1 MKIALYYP
9 WIYLKSGAENTILEM
24 VKNSRHEFTIF
35 TNHYEPINTYAEY
48 RNLNII
54 ELADI
59 PVNRSYYKVCYA
71 AFKIM
76 TQKIDLIDYD
86 ALIVVSEGL
95 GDFIVFR
102 NSHSRI
108 PITCYCLTPLKITHD
123 SLTRQIYLDKNRLKK
138 PFFIF
143 FEKLFRFFDKI
154 AWERYSYVFC
164 DSNEV
169 KNRILKAGL
178 APPANIEILHPGID
192 LDSIKPTWQY
202 DNYFLQPSRIK
213 WYKNTSLAIEAF
225 KKFYLENPGLRKFKL
240 IIASQ
245 VDKASKPY
253 YEYLLALSKDIENIR
268 IIPNPDDELY
278 KNLFQNAYAIL
289 HTAFNEDWGIVPL
302 EAMAYGKPV
311 IAVNQGGP
319 TESIIDKET
328 GFLVNPNA
336 QEFSK
341 AMKTLAEDINLVQ
354 KIGKNSRTASLKY
367 DWKNFVKR
375 IDSYFDSL
383 LLQDSNRCIN
393 PYISQKKQ

>member
-9 WIYLKSGAENTILEM
+9 WIYLKSGAEKTILEM

-35 TNHYEPINTYAEY
+35 TNHFEPINTYVEY
-48 RNLNII
+48 NNLKII
-54 ELADI
+54 KLADI
-59 PVNRSYYKVCYA
+59 PVERSYYKVCYA
-71 AFKIM
+71 AFKIIA
-76 TQKIDLIDYD
+76 QKISINNYD
-86 ALIVVSEGL
+86 ALIVASEGL

-102 NSHSRI
+102 NHCPKI
-108 PITCYCLTPLKITHD
+108 PIICYCHTPLKITHD
-123 SLTRQIYLDKNRLKK
+123 NITRQIYLDKHQFKK

-143 FEKLFRFFDKI
+143 FEKVFRFLDKI
-154 AWERYSYVFC
+154 AWRRYAYIFC
-164 DSNEV
+164 NSQEV
-169 KNRILKAGL
+169 KNRILKARL
-178 APPANIEILHPGID
+178 APATNIEILHPGVD
-192 LDSIKPTWQY
+192 LTSIKPTWQY

-213 WYKNTSLAIEAF
+213 WYKNTALAVEAF
-225 KKFYLENPGLRKFKL
+225 KKFYLENQDLRKFKL

-253 YEYLLALSKDIENIR
+253 YEYLLALSRDIENIQ
-268 IIPNPDDELY
+268 IISNPDDELY

-289 HTAFNEDWGIVPL
+289 HTTFNEDWGIVPL

-341 AMKTLAEDINLVQ
+341 AMKTLAEDMNLTQ
-354 KIGKNSRTASLKY
+354 KIGKNARTASLKY
-367 DWKNFVKR
+367 DWKYFVKR
-375 IDSYFDSL
+375 MDSYFDSL
-383 LLQDSNRCIN
+383 LL
-393 PYISQKKQ
+393 